1 MSDYPVTSAD
11 VLDVIRS
18 LVFACSNASNGVEG
32 AALHCTFRDA
42 DELSKMAS
50 DNHNEFESSLLP
62 NIELQTY
69 EQVGIFCAQFALWWP
84 FASLIPWSRVGYAL
98 AGHGFDE
105 YPTKLTPQD
114 MASINRA
121 TREIWPDYEHEATWS
136 YEPVVRTTL
145 NARRQK
151 HCRGSYMLK
160 LDFITPPKV
169 TTAINTQQPRFTNA

>member
-18 LVFACSNASNGVEG
+18 LVFACSN
-32 AALHCTFRDA
+32 

-50 DNHNEFESSLLP
+50 DNHNEFEWPP

-105 YPTKLTPQD
+105 YPTKLTSQD
-114 MASINRA
+114 MTSINRA

-151 HCRGSYMLK
+151 HRRGTYMLK
-160 LDFITPPKV
+160 LDSITPPKV
-169 TTAINTQQPRFTNA
+169 TTAINTQQPRFINA